1 MGEQLMGKTFFAIQ
15 VVIKAFPVDSF
26 RRQLHEI
33 IARSSS
39 EQSLTEKR
47 AFWKRL
53 TAVLDEQVPAFEYG
67 FWDLIR
73 GGRAEE
79 EFEEWSSELEGALAT
94 EKEELGQAPDEINR
108 ISAEKRYVIVTLIF
122 LLEEGSNADLTLGDR
137 CDMPES
143 EYFTRTTF
151 GRLIGTIPTLNFGNV
166 EADAVYL
173 VPGNDQDGLSGEDLH
188 GGGYQYLKLLL

>member
-1 MGEQLMGKTFFAIQ
+1 MGKTFFGIQ

-33 IARSSS
+33 IARSPS

-73 GGRAEE
+73 GGRADE

-122 LLEEGSNADLTLGDR
+122 LLEEGSNADLTLGER
-137 CDMPES
+137 SEMPES

-151 GRLIGTIPTLNFGNV
+151 GRLIATIPLLNFANV
-166 EADAVYL
+166 EADAIYL
-173 VPGNDQDGLSGEDLH
+173 APGNEEDGLSDEDIH
-188 GGGYQYLKLLL
+188 GGGYEYLKPLL